1 MEEFKLDESLPE
13 EQQQEE
19 NGIITLGDEI
29 ADSFYNGKF
38 TYGVEQMRKYNHRA
52 KDFLEY
58 LENKC
63 EEIGFDSVTD
73 QSFYNGH
80 FSCDF
85 WIALGSE
92 IY

>member
-1 MEEFKLDESLPE
+1 MIDMLYEGLSEDDISEDE
-13 EQQQEE
+13 
-19 NGIITLGDEI
+19 GIFTEGDMI
-29 ADSFYNGKF
+29 ANQFYCGNFSDAVGYLKDF
-38 TYGVEQMRKYNHRA
+38 ECRA
-52 KDFLEY
+52 KDFLQY
-58 LENKC
+58 LEEQA
-63 EEIGFDSVTD
+63 EEHGFDSVTD